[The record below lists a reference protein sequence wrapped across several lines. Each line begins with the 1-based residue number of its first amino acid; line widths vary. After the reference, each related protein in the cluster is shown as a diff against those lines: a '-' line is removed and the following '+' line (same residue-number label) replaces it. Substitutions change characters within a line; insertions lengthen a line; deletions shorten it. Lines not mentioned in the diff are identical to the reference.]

1 MDGWFSET
9 TSTLH
14 FLYNCYNETM
24 ITLVAP
30 CAIGAEKVLS
40 NELKQL
46 GFVPEGSI
54 KGQSSVGRVTFGLSP
69 ADIALGPSGELAAMY
84 RANLCLRTA
93 DRVYLRLASFPCTDF
108 DALFEGVKALRWQDY
123 FRRDSRVVV
132 DKVRTHNSKL
142 SSEHSIQGVAHKAIY
157 ECLGAAWHM
166 SVMPETGIESDV
178 RVYIDSDIASILLDL
193 SGMPLHRRG
202 YRTAGGEAPIRETL
216 AAVLLQLMSW
226 RRKTPLH
233 DAFCGSGTIPI
244 EAILY
249 AYNVA
254 PGLGREFAL
263 QNLAVFGGD
272 GARKIMDDER
282 KKAAQS
288 IRTDCLVR
296 VTGSDIDEN
305 ILISARAN
313 AERACVIAGRALQEI
328 GNDVRI
334 PRPDFAC
341 ASFDEL
347 AAPYDTG
354 LLLSNPPYGER
365 LGDRES
371 ASALYSSMHALL
383 KNFPGWDLGIITSH
397 DGFEESFG
405 KRAAKKRTLKSGNLD
420 TTFYMFAEEK

>member
-1 MDGWFSET
+1 
-9 TSTLH
+9 
-14 FLYNCYNETM
+14 M

-46 GFVPEGSI
+46 GFVPEG
-54 KGQSSVGRVTFGLSP
+54 QAVGRVAFGLSP
-69 ADIALGPSGELAAMY
+69 EDAALGTAGELAAMY

-93 DRVYLRLASFPCTDF
+93 DRVYLRLASFPCSDF
-108 DALFEGVKALRWQDY
+108 DALFEGVKAVRWQDW
-123 FRRDSRVVV
+123 FRKDSRVVV

-142 SSEHSIQGVAHKAIY
+142 SSEHSIQGIAHKAIY
-157 ECLGAAWHM
+157 DRLGEAWHM
-166 SVMPETGIESDV
+166 SVMPETGVESDV
-178 RVYIDSDIASILLDL
+178 RVYMEANVASVLLDL

-249 AYNVA
+249 AYNIA
-254 PGLGREFAL
+254 PGFGRDFAL
-263 QNLAVFGGD
+263 ENLAGFSGAE
-272 GARKIMDDER
+272 ARKIIDTER
-282 KKAAQS
+282 KKAAGA

-305 ILISARAN
+305 ILVSARAN
-313 AERACVIAGRALQEI
+313 AERACVMAGRALQEI
-328 GNDVRI
+328 GNDARI

-347 AAPYDTG
+347 AAPYDKG

-365 LGDRES
+365 LGDRDS

-383 KNFPGWDLGIITSH
+383 RNFSGWDLGFITSH
-397 DGFEESFG
+397 DGFEEAFG
-405 KRAAKKRTLKSGNLD
+405 KKAAKKRALKSGNLD
-420 TTFYMFAEEK
+420 TTFYMFTEEK